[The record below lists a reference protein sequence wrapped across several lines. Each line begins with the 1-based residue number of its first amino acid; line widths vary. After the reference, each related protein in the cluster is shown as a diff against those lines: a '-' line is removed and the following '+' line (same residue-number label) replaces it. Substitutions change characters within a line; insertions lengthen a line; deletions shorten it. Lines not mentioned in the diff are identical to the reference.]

1 MIKLIEE
8 EIQNLYNITNGCSN
22 CGTSDLKNDIKI
34 IKITPKFGGNGLEI
48 TLCNKCRKKLCELLK
63 H

>member
-8 EIQNLYNITNGCSN
+8 ETQKRYNFTNGCIN
-22 CGTSDLKNDIKI
+22 CGTRDLKNDIKI

-48 TLCNKCRKKLCELLK
+48 TLCNKCREKLFELLK
-63 H
+63 Q